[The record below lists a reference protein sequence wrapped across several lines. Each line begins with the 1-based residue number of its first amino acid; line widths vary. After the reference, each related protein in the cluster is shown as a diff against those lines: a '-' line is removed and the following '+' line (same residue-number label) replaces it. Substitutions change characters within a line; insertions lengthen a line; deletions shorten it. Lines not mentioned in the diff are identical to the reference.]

1 MIPLCHY
8 ISHTVSMLLV
18 LLSTQS
24 NEYKTVVIIT
34 VDARLYND
42 ENDHED
48 DDDDEHLHLMYA
60 LRDNLQRHGPQRT
73 NLMLGLYFMFWCHI
87 FPH

>member
-1 MIPLCHY
+1 
-8 ISHTVSMLLV
+8 MLLV

-42 ENDHED
+42 ENDED

-60 LRDNLQRHGPQRT
+60 LRDNLPRYGPQPPHVGPIFHVFVSYFPSLT
-73 NLMLGLYFMFWCHI
+73 NILVL
-87 FPH
+87 